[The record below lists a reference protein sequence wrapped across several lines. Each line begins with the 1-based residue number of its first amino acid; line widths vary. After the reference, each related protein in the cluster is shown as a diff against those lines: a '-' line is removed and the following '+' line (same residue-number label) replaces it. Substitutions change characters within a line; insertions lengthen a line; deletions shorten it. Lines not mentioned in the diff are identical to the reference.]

1 MAKYKATK
9 NLFFKS
15 LNKDV
20 IVGEIVEFE
29 KEYADKVNADLANVF
44 PDTELVLEPLEK
56 EVVEEPKQEKVVEES
71 EEQEEKP
78 KRTRKKA
85 KADAETEK

>member
-1 MAKYKATK
+1 MPQYKAAK

-20 IVGEIVEFE
+20 IVGEVIELE
-29 KEYADKVNADLANVF
+29 KEYADKVNADLVGVF
-44 PDTELVLEPLEK
+44 PDTKAVLVPLEP
-56 EVVEEPKQEKVVEES
+56 EKV
-71 EEQEEKP
+71 EEKP

-85 KADAETEK
+85 TEDAETEK

>member
-20 IVGEIVEFE
+20 IVGEVIELE

-44 PDTELVLEPLEK
+44 PDTDLVLKPLEK
-56 EVVEEPKQEKVVEES
+56 VV

>member
-1 MAKYKATK
+1 MPLFKANK

-20 IVGEIVEFE
+20 IVGEIIELE

-44 PDTELVLEPLEK
+44 PNTDLVLEPLEK
-56 EVVEEPKQEKVVEES
+56 VV

-85 KADAETEK
+85 KTDAETEK

>member
-20 IVGEIVEFE
+20 IVGEIIELE

-44 PDTELVLEPLEK
+44 PDTDLVLEPLEK
-56 EVVEEPKQEKVVEES
+56 VV

-85 KADAETEK
+85 TEDAEPEK

>member
-1 MAKYKATK
+1 MPHYKAAK

-20 IVGEIVEFE
+20 IVGEVIELE
-29 KEYADKVNADLANVF
+29 KEYADKVNADLAGAF
-44 PDTELVLEPLEK
+44 PDTKAVLVPLEPE
-56 EVVEEPKQEKVVEES
+56 EV
-71 EEQEEKP
+71 EEKP

-85 KADAETEK
+85 TEDVETEK

>member
-1 MAKYKATK
+1 MPQYKATK

-20 IVGEIVEFE
+20 IVGEVIELE
-29 KEYADKVNADLANVF
+29 KEYADKVNADLASAF
-44 PDTELVLEPLEK
+44 PDVQAVLVPLNE
-56 EVVEEPKQEKVVEES
+56 EVT
-71 EEQEEKP
+71 EKP

-85 KADAETEK
+85 KADTETDE

>member
-20 IVGEIVEFE
+20 IVGEVIELE
-29 KEYADKVNADLANVF
+29 KDYADSINADLASAF
-44 PDTELVLEPLEK
+44 PDVQAVLVPLNE
-56 EVVEEPKQEKVVEES
+56 EVT
-71 EEQEEKP
+71 EKP

-85 KADAETEK
+85 TEDVETEK

>member
-20 IVGEIVEFE
+20 IVGEIIELE

-44 PDTELVLEPLEK
+44 PDTDLVLEPLEK
-56 EVVEEPKQEKVVEES
+56 VV

-85 KADAETEK
+85 TEDAETEK

>member
-44 PDTELVLEPLEK
+44 PDTDLVLKPLEK
-56 EVVEEPKQEKVVEES
+56 VV

>member
-1 MAKYKATK
+1 MPQYKATK

-20 IVGEIVEFE
+20 IVGEVIELE
-29 KEYADKVNADLANVF
+29 KDYADNVNADLASAF
-44 PDTELVLEPLEK
+44 PDVQAVLVPLDE
-56 EVVEEPKQEKVVEES
+56 EVT
-71 EEQEEKP
+71 EKP

-85 KADAETEK
+85 KTDTETEE

>member
-15 LNKDV
+15 LDKDV
-20 IVGEIVEFE
+20 IVGEVIELE
-29 KEYADKVNADLANVF
+29 KEYADKVNADLASAF
-44 PDTELVLEPLEK
+44 PNTKAVLVLLEPE
-56 EVVEEPKQEKVVEES
+56 EV
-71 EEQEEKP
+71 EEKP

-85 KADAETEK
+85 TEDAETEK

>member
-20 IVGEIVEFE
+20 IVGEIVELE
-29 KEYADKVNADLANVF
+29 KEYADKVNADLASAF
-44 PDTELVLEPLEK
+44 PDVQAVLVPLNE
-56 EVVEEPKQEKVVEES
+56 EV
-71 EEQEEKP
+71 EEKP

-85 KADAETEK
+85 TEDAETEK

>member
-1 MAKYKATK
+1 MPQYKAAK

-20 IVGEIVEFE
+20 IVGEVIELE
-29 KEYADKVNADLANVF
+29 KEYADKVNADLASAF
-44 PDTELVLEPLEK
+44 PDVQAVLVPLNE
-56 EVVEEPKQEKVVEES
+56 EV
-71 EEQEEKP
+71 EEKP

-85 KADAETEK
+85 TEDAETEK

>member
-20 IVGEIVEFE
+20 IVGEIVELE

-44 PDTELVLEPLEK
+44 PDTDLVLKPLEK
-56 EVVEEPKQEKVVEES
+56 VV